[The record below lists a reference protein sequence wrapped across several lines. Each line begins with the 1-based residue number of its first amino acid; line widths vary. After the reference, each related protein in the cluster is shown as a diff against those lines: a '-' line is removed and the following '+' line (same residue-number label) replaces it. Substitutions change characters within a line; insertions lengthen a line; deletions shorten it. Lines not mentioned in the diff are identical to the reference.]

1 MKKQSMNLAFGIRF
15 AIIVL
20 CVVIMAGTMLFNA
33 AKIQDNKEYV
43 TQMNDA
49 VNTLY
54 ASETGHLK
62 WSSNLS
68 AAIDYGT
75 PFTGSLN
82 EKECVLGKYIYSDK
96 VQNDLSLKE
105 TVSKIEALHKDIHQ
119 LAGSALKI
127 APTDKVAANKIY
139 KDEIQNDISSLLVLL
154 DNAIQDRQTL
164 AVQAENSLDSFVK
177 LTGFAAIGLM
187 LLTLIACFNMYVYIK
202 NQIGKPILHIAK
214 TAKQLAEGELN
225 LDFSSKSTNEVGE
238 LGLLLNSSVQTIAE
252 YVEDIDRAMSEFAA
266 GNFNVVPSQPFIG
279 NFKNIE
285 ISIGSFITNMS
296 ETLKTISQSSN
307 QVSSGA
313 EQISGGAQALAQGA
327 TEQASGVEELSA
339 TINELSSQVQQTA
352 ADFKE
357 INDIMGITSGE
368 VRDGSQKMEDM
379 TSAMDDIIKFSQK
392 ISSIIK
398 TIDDITFQTNILALN
413 AAVEAARAGRAGKG
427 FAVVADEVRSLAQK
441 SAEAANDITAL
452 IENSIKVVNN
462 GATLT
467 EESAGVFKNIVSM
480 SDKITTKVE
489 SAFIASE
496 NQALAIR
503 QIVTG
508 IEQISSVVQTNSAT
522 SEESAAASEELH
534 SQAQLLKEL
543 VSKFTLFNV

>member
-1 MKKQSMNLAFGIRF
+1 
-15 AIIVL
+15 
-20 CVVIMAGTMLFNA
+20 
-33 AKIQDNKEYV
+33 
-43 TQMNDA
+43 
-49 VNTLY
+49 
-54 ASETGHLK
+54 
-62 WSSNLS
+62 
-68 AAIDYGT
+68 
-75 PFTGSLN
+75 
-82 EKECVLGKYIYSDK
+82 
-96 VQNDLSLKE
+96 
-105 TVSKIEALHKDIHQ
+105 
-119 LAGSALKI
+119 
-127 APTDKVAANKIY
+127 
-139 KDEIQNDISSLLVLL
+139 
-154 DNAIQDRQTL
+154 
-164 AVQAENSLDSFVK
+164 
-177 LTGFAAIGLM
+177 
-187 LLTLIACFNMYVYIK
+187 
-202 NQIGKPILHIAK
+202 
-214 TAKQLAEGELN
+214 
-225 LDFSSKSTNEVGE
+225 
-238 LGLLLNSSVQTIAE
+238 
-252 YVEDIDRAMSEFAA
+252 
-266 GNFNVVPSQPFIG
+266 
-279 NFKNIE
+279 
-285 ISIGSFITNMS
+285 
-296 ETLKTISQSSN
+296 
-307 QVSSGA
+307 
-313 EQISGGAQALAQGA
+313 
-327 TEQASGVEELSA
+327 
-339 TINELSSQVQQTA
+339 
-352 ADFKE
+352 
-357 INDIMGITSGE
+357 
-368 VRDGSQKMEDM
+368 
-379 TSAMDDIIKFSQK
+379 SAMDDIIKFSQK